1 MFRKEFLVIVVVLL
15 LQHVSVFGQQRD
27 TTYQI
32 PANVMKQINIEKSE
46 AAWLEELGPE
56 KYKILRQCSTEPPFT
71 GKYYDHKEEG
81 TYVCAGCGT
90 PLFDSDT
97 KYESG
102 SGWPSFFAAIG
113 KDKIKEVRD
122 TSYGM
127 IRTEIKCATCD
138 GHLGHVFTDGPPPT
152 GLRYCVNSASMDFV
166 PAKAK

>member
-1 MFRKEFLVIVVVLL
+1 MFTKEFLVIVVVLL
-15 LQHVSVFGQQRD
+15 LQHVSVFGQQQD
-27 TTYQI
+27 TTFQI

>member
-15 LQHVSVFGQQRD
+15 LQHVSVFGQQQD
-27 TTYQI
+27 TTFQI
-32 PANVMKQINIEKSE
+32 PANVMKQMNIEKTE

-102 SGWPSFFAAIG
+102 SGWPSFFAAVG

>member
-1 MFRKEFLVIVVVLL
+1 MFTKEFLVIVVVLL

-102 SGWPSFFAAIG
+102 SGWPSFFAAVG